1 MNVPEGLRKLKNTG
15 EYGTIMI
22 SLRSFICKLA
32 NYTIEDFL
40 EYRLNVKYPNIKNII
55 NTLYLYET
63 NPDIRT
69 ELYKI
74 LNTP

>member
-1 MNVPEGLRKLKNTG
+1 MNVPESLRILKNTG

-22 SLRSFICKLA
+22 SLRSFILRLA
-32 NYTIEDFL
+32 NYTIKDFL